1 MGCCN
6 EPVSTLMGSA
16 PNPTQ
21 HVNYARG
28 MVLGVDD
35 FTQEFAWLNGRDRWL
50 ARDAIGYGTL
60 AGLKVFGENDGAE
73 GPRVHVTAG
82 SALVPSGRQVCVPAD
97 QCCVL
102 NRWLAK
108 TENAAIVTRLLDPG
122 SPPLSPPL
130 SPPVPPLPGASGV
143 ISLFLTLCW
152 ADCLTRPVPVPGEPC
167 RSEDELM
174 APSRVADDFVLE
186 LREKAPLQTEED
198 ALRDFVRWL
207 KANVQVVVDSS
218 PPAAADDAAWLAAL
232 RPAAQAWLDAQSA
245 SPPLSPP
252 VSFNT
257 LGDYLFDLSPSS
269 IAISRGRMCDFL
281 RVAFRFW
288 VTELRPIWM
297 AMRCHRNEQRDAD
310 CILLARVS
318 FEVTWV
324 GGSPTGAWQVSG
336 SPVAADI
343 DETTRPVLTHLRM
356 LQEWMTCGCDCA
368 AGAEGGGGGAMIP
381 LSDSAPGAA
390 TDMGQ
395 MPIATVNGDMTL
407 DASHYCV
414 ICRGP
419 SPMTLTLPASTP
431 VTAGRIFVVKNIDIT
446 DFKIVGDGVAGDL
459 IDAAAKLAVK
469 KRRAVTLIADGAGR
483 WNLIAA
489 A

>member
-16 PNPTQ
+16 PDPTQ

-28 MVLGVDD
+28 MVLGVEDL
-35 FTQEFAWLNGRDRWL
+35 TQEFAWLNGRDRWL
-50 ARDAIGYGTL
+50 AHDAIGYGTL
-60 AGLKVFGENDGAE
+60 SGLKVFAENDGAE

-130 SPPVPPLPGASGV
+130 SPPAAPLPGASGV
-143 ISLFLTLCW
+143 VSLYLTLCW

-174 APSRVADDFVLE
+174 APSRVADDFALE
-186 LREKAPLQTEED
+186 LREAAPLQTEED

-207 KANVQVVVDSS
+207 KANVQVVDSS
-218 PPAAADDAAWLAAL
+218 PPSASDDAAWLASL
-232 RPAAQAWLDAQSA
+232 RPAAQAWLDAQTA

-257 LGDYLFDLSPSS
+257 LGDYLFDLSPSPLAVS
-269 IAISRGRMCDFL
+269 TARMCDFL

-297 AMRCHRNEQRDAD
+297 AMRCHRNEQRDTD
-310 CILLARVS
+310 CLLLARVG

-336 SPVAADI
+336 SPMAVDI

-356 LQEWMTCGCDCA
+356 LQEWMMCGCDCA
-368 AGAEGGGGGAMIP
+368 PASESVTELMPIGDFAPAGNAGISP
-381 LSDSAPGAA
+381 V
-390 TDMGQ
+390 
-395 MPIATVNGDMTL
+395 PIATVNGDMTL
-407 DASHYCV
+407 DESHYCV

-419 SPMTLTLPASTP
+419 SPMTLTLPGSTP
-431 VTAGRIFVVKNIDIT
+431 MTAGRVFIVKNFDVT
-446 DFKIVGDGVAGDL
+446 DFKLVCDSASGDL
-459 IDAAAKLAVK
+459 IDDDTKLIVK
-469 KRRAVTLIADGAGR
+469 KRRAVTVIADGAGQ
-483 WNLIAA
+483 WTVISAT
-489 A
+489 